1 MTKTTFFKFRCS
13 EYERAVV
20 KELKKAA
27 EVAGTTTLTESD
39 IVRIAIMEFAKKNLP
54 VSKLTEL
61 QSFHLVQGGNN

>member
-13 EYERAVV
+13 EYERAIV

-39 IVRIAIMEFAKKNLP
+39 VVRIAIMEFAKKNLAAA
-54 VSKLTEL
+54 KLANL
-61 QSFHLVQGGNN
+61 QRTYLDQGDTL